1 MESASIAF
9 FTNVHPHQAHLL
21 GIFDNVKSVVFHEK
35 EYDRII
41 AISSREEE
49 TIPLEQPVLAQGNV
63 ETWLG
68 QLLQGAM
75 DSLHA
80 VIRDAFVAIQN
91 PSFDLLDFLNSF
103 PAQVSSHLTVI
114 VTLQC
119 VNGVLLCTLQVG
131 LLGIQMIWTR
141 DAESALQNARSNKKV
156 MAQTNAFFLDM
167 LNTLIE
173 VTTQDLSKVERI
185 KYETL
190 ITIHVHQRD
199 IFNDMVSASLL
210 SPWSRL
216 LTLSPATGAYAH
228 QESPGL

>member
-1 MESASIAF
+1 
-9 FTNVHPHQAHLL
+9 
-21 GIFDNVKSVVFHEK
+21 
-35 EYDRII
+35 
-41 AISSREEE
+41 
-49 TIPLEQPVLAQGNV
+49 
-63 ETWLG
+63 
-68 QLLQGAM
+68 
-75 DSLHA
+75 
-80 VIRDAFVAIQN
+80 
-91 PSFDLLDFLNSF
+91 
-103 PAQVSSHLTVI
+103 
-114 VTLQC
+114 
-119 VNGVLLCTLQVG
+119 
-131 LLGIQMIWTR
+131 MIWTR

-216 LTLSPATGAYAH
+216 LTPSPATGAYAH